1 MQFVANLVPRPPPGS
16 RLSVSCSTE
25 NSERIVGLRSAKIA
39 GNNLASGVW
48 GGQISCRHLVCKF
61 FAIF

>member
-1 MQFVANLVPRPPPGS
+1 MQFVANLVP

-39 GNNLASGVW
+39 GNNLASGDW
-48 GGQISCRHLVCKF
+48 GGGGQISYRHLVWKF
-61 FAIF
+61 YAIF